1 MGVYWYLDWEIGKV
15 KGFSGKNLINLEN
28 GGLKKVKVD
37 SSSTYPSHLHPN
49 KTEFIYVLEGNPKI
63 TIGQNNYNGEKDDFF
78 ILPKCK
84 FNKSM

>member
-1 MGVYWYLDWEIGKV
+1 MDWEIGKV

-49 KTEFIYVLEGNPKI
+49 KTEFIYFLFSFFPRFMFHSKI
-63 TIGQNNYNGEKDDFF
+63 R
-78 ILPKCK
+78 
-84 FNKSM
+84 